1 MQDAKFDCLCDMG
14 RAVMANHGGKPDAYD
29 WQSVFANVNIDKIW
43 SDKQKVFDCVTRRVD
58 ALLHKE
64 DKHHG

>member
-1 MQDAKFDCLCDMG
+1 MKDAQFDCLCEMG
-14 RAVMANHGGKPDAYD
+14 RRVMAHRGGKPEDYD
-29 WQSVFANVNIDKIW
+29 WKAVFAGVNTDKIW

-58 ALLHKE
+58 ALLNKE